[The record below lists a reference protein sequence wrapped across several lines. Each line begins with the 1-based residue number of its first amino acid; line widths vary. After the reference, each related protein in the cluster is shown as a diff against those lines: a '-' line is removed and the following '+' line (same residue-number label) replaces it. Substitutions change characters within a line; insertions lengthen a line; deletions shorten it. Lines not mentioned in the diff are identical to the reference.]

1 MSNRYKNTFQSI
13 NKSFVNQNLYLN
25 ILETKYINQSLF
37 SYEILKQRIFFGV
50 GTKNY
55 LKACNELKIT
65 SDREIIKEKVV
76 YCYTHPHQFYYEFI
90 SEHGVFGNHNYFII
104 NFKPFLQ
111 IKAKLLI
118 KKSSV
123 NFLYSKFIL
132 LFHYSQ

>member
-1 MSNRYKNTFQSI
+1 MK
-13 NKSFVNQNLYLN
+13 YLN
-25 ILETKYINQSLF
+25 KEF
-37 SYEILKQRIFFGV
+37 FFGV

-90 SEHGVFGNHNYFII
+90 SEHGVLGTII
-104 NFKPFLQ
+104 ILSLILSLFLQ